1 MVVPAQSKTKT
12 TPTVAK
18 AAPAKVATAPTTK
31 PKTTTPPPTKTT
43 VAKAAPVKAPTTTTT
58 TTTAPTTTKPKTSEK
73 PTEKKQDNKKQ
84 DNKKPEIKKNENNN
98 KKPEYKKPENKNNG
112 KFSNDNKKPFNKETK
127 AESSRDTFSK
137 KFFGNKDKKETATT
151 EPKTPFQK
159 REQPFEKKE
168 TAQPYQKKFEIK
180 RDRSTTTES
189 SKDSDDIKI
198 ENSFSK
204 NPTFS
209 KAQGLYNKKVEE
221 YLFDFK
227 KNGSRDDQWKEKIQH
242 TGTIRDRISAITLLI
257 QKAPMYRLASLD
269 ILINLAAK
277 KSEREREFAINSLK
291 DLFVNSLLPNTKLKR
306 FIERENI
313 QDSKPVELVQWY
325 FEDLLKSR
333 YQAYIRLLEIL
344 SKDTVARIRAIA
356 TSTVQYLLLK
366 KPEQEEVLLTLLV
379 NKLGDED
386 GSNAGKAVKLLE
398 KLLEAHPAMK
408 LVVIREIELFLYRP
422 NNSNKAQYNALY
434 YLNKLQVAC
443 DKDGTSS
450 VEMKDMS
457 HRLIKLYFTFF
468 TNKSNINSSAITLLI
483 FGIRKAYSI
492 TKESTVFEPE
502 QLKSLFKSC
511 RKSTINKVIQT
522 LCLIFEIKQHTPE
535 IANDFYSN
543 LYHTLN
549 RMEKLS
555 QFDQTSFLNLVFRAI
570 KHDDNISRSMAVL
583 KRLIQ
588 FSFHQIVS
596 FSAAT
601 LILVSELIK
610 FNPIFGTMITDIE
623 KKSTEEKQEE
633 GEESTESL
641 YNPLHHDPVQA
652 NAHLSCLWEI
662 TLYSIHQHPTIS
674 SMAND
679 LLRSNPIKF
688 KGNPTVLFTLS
699 AFLEKFVLSR
709 QKNRKL
715 KSSLNVSKSKI
726 AEQYGMDSDNEDEEG
741 DDDDD
746 KEDAESESEEEEEE
760 KQTFTR
766 PEEQF
771 LKTFGDISNASGVVN
786 KKKGSNVVKF
796 VTDNEEMDKALGY
809 KEDEND
815 SDEDLEDLE
824 AEYSYDDLQASDFDD
839 EEFESEIPK
848 SKKPIAPSTKKST
861 KNSQEDDDDEDD
873 EEFDVNDEEFASL
886 NNEEFLDSIP
896 DDDDDEEDNG
906 EDLDEDEDLEE
917 EEEEDNVDID
927 EDEEDFDDEDGANV
941 DTPDFGDEEVEE
953 EDDDVQTPD
962 FGDEDEDDG
971 EEDGEEEEEEDEEK
985 SDFLKSMQN
994 NDAFMDADD
1003 FADMLE
1009 KSGSSNSK
1017 SSYKKKGSK
1026 SSAAPPSKKSTPSKQ
1041 PKKSS
1046 TSKRKRF

>member
-1 MVVPAQSKTKT
+1 MVVPTQSKTKT
-12 TPTVAK
+12 TTVAK
-18 AAPAKVATAPTTK
+18 AAPTKAATPTTVAKAEPAKAATPTTTK
-31 PKTTTPPPTKTT
+31 PKTTTPPTKTT
-43 VAKAAPVKAPTTTTT
+43 VTKAAPVKVS
-58 TTTAPTTTKPKTSEK
+58 TAPTTKPKTSEK
-73 PTEKKQDNKKQ
+73 PTEKKQDN
-84 DNKKPEIKKNENNN
+84 NKKPEIKKNENNN
-98 KKPEYKKPENKNNG
+98 NNNKKPENKRPENKNNG
-112 KFSNDNKKPFNKETK
+112 KFLNDNKKSFNKETK

-137 KFFGNKDKKETATT
+137 KFFGNKDKKETTT
-151 EPKTPFQK
+151 ESTPKTSFQK

-180 RDRSTTTES
+180 KDISTT
-189 SKDSDDIKI
+189 KDSDDIKI

-204 NPTFS
+204 NSTFS
-209 KAQGLYNKKVEE
+209 KAQVLYNKKVEE
-221 YLFDFK
+221 YLNEFK
-227 KNGSRDDQWKEKIQH
+227 KSGSRDDQWKEKIQH

-306 FIERENI
+306 FVERENI
-313 QDSKPVELVQWY
+313 QDSKPVELVQWF

-434 YLNKLQVAC
+434 YLNKIQVAC

-450 VEMKDMS
+450 VEMKEMS

-468 TNKSNINSSAITLLI
+468 TNKSNINSSAISLLI

-502 QLKSLFKSC
+502 QLKALFKSC

-535 IANDFYSN
+535 ISNDFYSN

-583 KRLIQ
+583 KRLLQ

-610 FNPIFGTMITDIE
+610 FNPIFGTMITELE
-623 KKSTEEKQEE
+623 KKTTQE
-633 GEESTESL
+633 GEQQQQEKEESSESTESL

-679 LLRSNPIKF
+679 LLKSNPIKF

-715 KSSLNVSKSKI
+715 KSSLKVSKSKI
-726 AEQYGMDSDNEDEEG
+726 AEQYGMDSDNEEEEG
-741 DDDDD
+741 DD
-746 KEDAESESEEEEEE
+746 KEDESEEEEE

-771 LKTFGDISNASGVVN
+771 LKTFGDISSASGVIN

-796 VTDNEEMDKALGY
+796 VTDNEEMDKVLGY

-815 SDEDLEDLE
+815 SDEDLEDLD
-824 AEYSYDDLQASDFDD
+824 AEYSYEDLQASDFDD
-839 EEFESEIPK
+839 EEFEYEIPK

-861 KNSQEDDDDEDD
+861 NISQEDDDEDD

-896 DDDDDEEDNG
+896 DDDEEDNG

-917 EEEEDNVDID
+917 EEDNVDID
-927 EDEEDFDDEDGANV
+927 EDEEDLDDDDDEDGTNV

-953 EDDDVQTPD
+953 DDDDDVQTPD
-962 FGDEDEDDG
+962 FGDEDEDEDDG
-971 EEDGEEEEEEDEEK
+971 EEDEDEDEDEEK

-1003 FADMLE
+1003 FAEMLE

-1026 SSAAPPSKKSTPSKQ
+1026 SSVAPSKKSTPSKQ
-1041 PKKSS
+1041 PKKSF

>member
-1 MVVPAQSKTKT
+1 MVVPTQSKTKT
-12 TPTVAK
+12 TPTTVAK
-18 AAPAKVATAPTTK
+18 AAPAKVATPPTTK

-43 VAKAAPVKAPTTTTT
+43 VAKAAPVKVSTAPPTTTT
-58 TTTAPTTTKPKTSEK
+58 TTTKPKTSEK

-84 DNKKPEIKKNENNN
+84 DNKKPEIKKNENN

-112 KFSNDNKKPFNKETK
+112 KFLNDNKKSFNKETK

-137 KFFGNKDKKETATT
+137 KFFGNKDKKETTTT
-151 EPKTPFQK
+151 EPKTFSSFQK
-159 REQPFEKKE
+159 RDQPFEKKE

-180 RDRSTTTES
+180 KDKSTTTES

-221 YLFDFK
+221 YLIEFK
-227 KNGSRDDQWKEKIQH
+227 KSGSRDDQWKEKIQH

-450 VEMKDMS
+450 VEMKEMS

-468 TNKSNINSSAITLLI
+468 TNKSNINSSAISLLI

-535 IANDFYSN
+535 ISNDFYSN

-570 KHDDNISRSMAVL
+570 KHDDNVSRSMAVL

-610 FNPIFGTMITDIE
+610 FNPIFGTMITDLE
-623 KKSTEEKQEE
+623 KKSTEEKQQQQEE
-633 GEESTESL
+633 SSESTES

-715 KSSLNVSKSKI
+715 KSSLKVSRSKI
-726 AEQYGMDSDNEDEEG
+726 AEQYGMDSDNEEEE
-741 DDDDD
+741 DDDD
-746 KEDAESESEEEEEE
+746 KEESEEEEEEEE

-796 VTDNEEMDKALGY
+796 VTDNEEMDKVLGY

-815 SDEDLEDLE
+815 SDEDLEDLD
-824 AEYSYDDLQASDFDD
+824 AEYSYEDLQASDFDD

-861 KNSQEDDDDEDD
+861 KNSQEEEDDEDD

-896 DDDDDEEDNG
+896 DDDDDDDDDEDNG
-906 EDLDEDEDLEE
+906 EDLDEDEDLDE

-927 EDEEDFDDEDGANV
+927 EEEEDFDDEDGTNV

-953 EDDDVQTPD
+953 DDVQTPD

-971 EEDGEEEEEEDEEK
+971 EEDEEDEDEEK

-1003 FADMLE
+1003 FAEMLE

-1017 SSYKKKGSK
+1017 LSYKKKGSK
-1026 SSAAPPSKKSTPSKQ
+1026 LSVASPSKKSTPSKQ

>member
-31 PKTTTPPPTKTT
+31 PKTTPPPTKTT
-43 VAKAAPVKAPTTTTT
+43 VAKAAPVKAPTTTT

-84 DNKKPEIKKNENNN
+84 DNKKPEIKKNENN

-137 KFFGNKDKKETATT
+137 KFFGNKDKKETTTT
-151 EPKTPFQK
+151 EPKTSFQK

-221 YLFDFK
+221 YLIDFK

-715 KSSLNVSKSKI
+715 KSSLKVSKSKI

-741 DDDDD
+741 DDD
-746 KEDAESESEEEEEE
+746 KEDAESESESEEEEEE

-815 SDEDLEDLE
+815 SDEDLEDLD

-896 DDDDDEEDNG
+896 DDDDEEDNG
-906 EDLDEDEDLEE
+906 EDLDEDEDLEEEE

-927 EDEEDFDDEDGANV
+927 EDEEDFDDEDGTNV
-941 DTPDFGDEEVEE
+941 DTPDFGDEEVGEE
-953 EDDDVQTPD
+953 EDDDAQTPD

-971 EEDGEEEEEEDEEK
+971 EEDGEEEDEEK

>member
-1 MVVPAQSKTKT
+1 MVVPTQSK
-12 TPTVAK
+12 
-18 AAPAKVATAPTTK
+18 
-31 PKTTTPPPTKTT
+31 
-43 VAKAAPVKAPTTTTT
+43 TTTTT
-58 TTTAPTTTKPKTSEK
+58 VTKVAPFTTKPKTSEK
-73 PTEKKQDNKKQ
+73 PTEKKQDNKKSDNKSKEKKQ
-84 DNKKPEIKKNENNN
+84 DNKKSDIKKNDNN
-98 KKPEYKKPENKNNG
+98 KKSENKNNG
-112 KFSNDNKKPFNKETK
+112 KSLNDNKRSFNKETK
-127 AESSRDTFSK
+127 AQSSRDTFSK
-137 KFFGNKDKKETATT
+137 KFFGGKDKKETTESTT
-151 EPKTPFQK
+151 TLSSFQK
-159 REQPFEKKE
+159 REQPYEKKE
-168 TAQPYQKKFEIK
+168 TTQPYQKKFETK
-180 RDRSTTTES
+180 KDKLTTTTES
-189 SKDSDDIKI
+189 SKDSDNIKI

-204 NPTFS
+204 NPTFT

-221 YLFDFK
+221 YLNEFK
-227 KNGSRDDQWKEKIQH
+227 KSGSRDDQWKEKIQH
-242 TGTIRDRISAITLLI
+242 TGTIRDRISAITLLV

-269 ILINLAAK
+269 ILLNLAAK

-306 FIERENI
+306 FNERENI

-344 SKDTVARIRAIA
+344 SKDTVSRIRSIA

-366 KPEQEEVLLTLLV
+366 KPEQEEVLLALLV

-386 GSNAGKAVKLLE
+386 GSNASKAVKLLE

-450 VEMKDMS
+450 VEVKEMS

-468 TNKSNINSSAITLLI
+468 TNKSNINSSAISLLI

-522 LCLIFEIKQHTPE
+522 LCLLFEIKQHTPE
-535 IANDFYSN
+535 ISNDFYSN

-570 KHDDNISRSMAVL
+570 KHDDNVSRSMAVL
-583 KRLIQ
+583 KRLLQ

-610 FNPIFGTMITDIE
+610 FNPIFGTMITDVE
-623 KKSTEEKQEE
+623 KSSKSSEEKEG
-633 GEESTESL
+633 GEEEPSETT
-641 YNPLHHDPVQA
+641 YNSLHHDPAQA
-652 NAHLSCLWEI
+652 NAQLSCLWEI

-679 LLRSNPIKF
+679 LLKSNPIKF
-688 KGNPTVLFTLS
+688 QGNPTVLFTLS

-715 KSSLNVSKSKI
+715 KSSLKVTKSKI
-726 AEQYGMDSDNEDEEG
+726 AEQYGMDSDNEEG

-746 KEDAESESEEEEEE
+746 DKDEEVESEGEEEEEE
-760 KQTFTR
+760 KTFTR
-766 PEEQF
+766 PEERF
-771 LKTFGDISNASGVVN
+771 LKTFGEISTASGIVN
-786 KKKGSNVVKF
+786 KKKGSSGVQF
-796 VTDNEEMDKALGY
+796 VTDNEEIDKVLGY
-809 KEDEND
+809 KDDEND
-815 SDEDLEDLE
+815 SDEDLEDLD
-824 AEYSYDDLQASDFDD
+824 AEYSYEDLQASDFDD

-848 SKKPIAPSTKKST
+848 SKKPIVPSTKKST
-861 KNSQEDDDDEDD
+861 KNAQEEDEDDVDD
-873 EEFDVNDEEFASL
+873 EEFDVDDEEFASL

-896 DDDDDEEDNG
+896 DDEDDDDEEYNG
-906 EDLDEDEDLEE
+906 EDLDEDEDLIEGEE
-917 EEEEDNVDID
+917 DEDNVDID
-927 EDEEDFDDEDGANV
+927 EDIDEDGDDTNV
-941 DTPDFGDEEVEE
+941 DTPDFGDEEEG
-953 EDDDVQTPD
+953 DDVQTPD
-962 FGDEDEDDG
+962 FGDEEDDDG
-971 EEDGEEEEEEDEEK
+971 EEDDEEEDEEK

-1003 FADMLE
+1003 FASMLE
-1009 KSGSSNSK
+1009 KSGSSNNNK
-1017 SSYKKKGSK
+1017 SLYKKKGSK
-1026 SSAAPPSKKSTPSKQ
+1026 SSVPSKKSAPSKQ
-1041 PKKSS
+1041 PKKSFS
-1046 TSKRKRF
+1046 AKRKRF